1 MYGMDSMVKETKTI
15 KFKNYDVNGKLS
27 EYELTLDWSLYSILN
42 MHVYDED
49 DNELFF
55 TEVDL
60 DWLNIL
66 S

>member
-1 MYGMDSMVKETKTI
+1 MYSVHSMVKETKTI

-60 DWLNIL
+60 E
-66 S
+66 

>member
-1 MYGMDSMVKETKTI
+1 MDSMVKEKKTI

>member
-60 DWLNIL
+60 E
-66 S
+66 

>member
-1 MYGMDSMVKETKTI
+1 MYGVNSMVKETKTI

-60 DWLNIL
+60 E
-66 S
+66 

>member
-1 MYGMDSMVKETKTI
+1 MYGMNSMVKETKTI

-60 DWLNIL
+60 E
-66 S
+66 